1 MGLSPVPVSGARSPR
16 RAVLLAFGVS
26 LLLSGCYTLLH
37 HPGEQADL
45 TLGDDCLQCHTE
57 DDFMTP
63 AYTPWVDYYSHSEW
77 PWINYYGS
85 PWWFDDYWVQC
96 PQSPEDGSAAEE
108 RTGGRQLWVRRLRGG
123 QSFSPDSTR
132 FRDPQVVT
140 APIISAPPSAAPAVG
155 AAQDR
160 SDSSSNQSA
169 GEKEKEKPRKRSIRR

>member
-1 MGLSPVPVSGARSPR
+1 MGLGSIPVSGARLPL
-16 RAVLLAFGVS
+16 RALLLTFGVS

-57 DDFMTP
+57 DDFLTP
-63 AYTPWVDYYSHSEW
+63 AYMPWDDYYSNSEW
-77 PWINYYGS
+77 PWRNYYDS
-85 PWWFDDYWVQC
+85 PWWFDDYWVRC
-96 PQSPEDGSAAEE
+96 PEGAEDGSAAEE
-108 RTGGRQLWVRRLRGG
+108 GTGGRQLWVRRLRGG

-155 AAQDR
+155 AAQG
-160 SDSSSNQSA
+160 SDSSSSQSA